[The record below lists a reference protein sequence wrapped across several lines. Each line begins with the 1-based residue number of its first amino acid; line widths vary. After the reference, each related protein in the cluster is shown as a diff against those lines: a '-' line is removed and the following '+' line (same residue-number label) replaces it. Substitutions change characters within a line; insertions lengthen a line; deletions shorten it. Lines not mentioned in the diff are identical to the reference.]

1 MCTQTVI
8 NMLMHESYQKQKISI
23 FRNLIEQNFDAF
35 RNFEILH
42 L

>member
-1 MCTQTVI
+1 MSHI
-8 NMLMHESYQKQKISI
+8 KNKKISI